1 MKQQQLYD
9 LFGELDAGVFIN
21 KVTRGLADVALG
33 AVTTSKTGKIV
44 LTFDVKQIGTSNQV
58 NIKHHIKTVKPTAN
72 GKVTEENSTETP
84 VYVGTGGTLTIFPDK
99 QEKMFGKDSS
109 RASASAQGEG

>member
-1 MKQQQLYD
+1 MKQDQLYD

-33 AVTTSKTGKIV
+33 AVTTNKAGKVI

-58 NIKHHIKTVKPTAN
+58 HIKHSIKMIKPTPN

-84 VYVGTGGTLTIFPDK
+84 VYVGTGGALTVFPDK
-99 QEKMFGKDSS
+99 QEPLFKG
-109 RASASAQGEG
+109 ASNKAEG